1 MGVEV
6 LLQNGADVNAKTKD
20 GSTALMMAAGY
31 GQKDIVKLLLQNNAN
46 INVKNKYG
54 TTALMS
60 AAHEGYNDSV
70 EILLQNNADV
80 NLRSNY
86 GHSALYFAVG
96 QSVILGQEGK
106 AIIELLLQNNTD
118 FGFWDYFF
126 LGWEGIYYKII
137 DVIPSRFMKMF

>member
-1 MGVEV
+1 M
-6 LLQNGADVNAKTKD
+6 KD
-20 GSTALMMAAGY
+20 GSTALIEASRFGH
-31 GQKDIVKLLLQNNAN
+31 KDIVKLLINNNAN
-46 INVKNKYG
+46 INAKNKYG

-60 AAHEGYNDSV
+60 AAHEGYNECV

-80 NLRSNY
+80 NIRSNY

-96 QSVILGQEGK
+96 QSVILGQERK
-106 AIIELLLQNNTD
+106 AIIEFLLQNNAD

-137 DVIPSRFMKMF
+137 DVIPSRFMKI